1 MGYTLKGVC
10 ACGYQTANLYCG
22 ATQQGILRYC
32 TVPTLDYKKSMILG
46 KDLMDLKEEDNTVS
60 YTDPMLSKS
69 EKTPENFSAEII
81 SSIRKITIAQFAV
94 NFL

>member
-1 MGYTLKGVC
+1 MGYTLNGVY

-32 TVPTLDYKKSMILG
+32 IVPALDYKKSMILG

-69 EKTPENFSAEII
+69 EKTPENFSLEIF
-81 SSIRKITIAQFAV
+81 SSIRKKTIAQFAV